1 MMATQDDLLNELLGN
16 DQEKIALI
24 NLIKE
29 QTFQSLSMLLLLE
42 SLLISKG
49 LITQEELDKF
59 MSEKAMDEM
68 TNQLNSIFNKNM
80 IGNVLEK

>member
-1 MMATQDDLLNELLGN
+1 MSTQEDLLNELLGN
-16 DQEKIALI
+16 DQEKIALV

-29 QTFQSLSMLLLLE
+29 QTLQSLSMLLLLE

-59 MSEKAMDEM
+59 ISIKTMDEM
-68 TNQLNSIFNKNM
+68 TNQLNSIFNQNM
-80 IGNVLEK
+80 IGNVLKK